1 MPARPSGPPPN
12 PSRTPRRRCWPRPQR
27 PAARAWP
34 IALVID
40 VSRSMEETDIPPTR
54 ITAAKTA
61 AADFVRGLPRSTPAA
76 LVTFGNYASVVVP
89 LTTERDRLLAG
100 IMNLSTQLHTQ
111 LGDGLVEGGRLLTG
125 EAAAGAAGAPPPPP
139 PGGRRRLCAG

>member
-1 MPARPSGPPPN
+1 MPPRPSRPPRPAGAAAPAGRVCRPVPAALFLLALAALVIALARPVVP
-12 PSRTPRRRCWPRPQR
+12 W
-27 PAARAWP
+27 PAARGWP

-76 LVTFGNYASVVVP
+76 VVTFGNYASVVVP
-89 LTTERDRLLAG
+89 LTTERDRP
-100 IMNLSTQLHTQ
+100 LSRKISRT
-111 LGDGLVEGGRLLTG
+111 
-125 EAAAGAAGAPPPPP
+125 PPPSCA
-139 PGGRRRLCAG
+139 PGS